1 MTWAEFSGP
10 FRHAQGA
17 KGVSYWGG
25 ESATPLARLE
35 VALRNFSGW
44 IRSAALLGGDLAAC
58 HAGRPNQ
65 GLTGAQS
72 SLLGGAWRS
81 DAARLSGQ
89 LFSEVRAAER
99 PCAKHQ
105 QEATYHDEYEGH
117 EKAGQE
123 MRQSKR
129 LALEEQSIHNSHGK

>member
-1 MTWAEFSGP
+1 VYSKAARQRPGRRAPRTPGGRSRMTWAEFSGP

-81 DAARLSGQ
+81 DAARLS
-89 LFSEVRAAER
+89 
-99 PCAKHQ
+99 
-105 QEATYHDEYEGH
+105 
-117 EKAGQE
+117 
-123 MRQSKR
+123 
-129 LALEEQSIHNSHGK
+129 